1 LTAAASAIAVMRA
14 MPVALRRWID
24 TWLYQLRGP
33 QPGPIVLGHRR
44 VYILPSSHGCVFFLV
59 LMLMLAGSVN
69 YSLSLGFVL
78 TFLLAGLGVNGMLY
92 TFRNMSN
99 LRISAG
105 RPRSVFAGDTVEF
118 PLCVENPTGVSRAA
132 LEAVSASGHT
142 HGFDVAAGADAVAP
156 IALPALSRGRLGIGR
171 VTLQTRF
178 PLGLFRAWTYLEPDV
193 DCIVFARPETP
204 PAPLPLPA
212 GERGEGSA
220 AALGNE
226 DFAGLRAYQAGDSPR
241 RIAWKAD
248 AQDRGLL
255 SKVFS
260 GEAAAE
266 LWLVWDALPQ
276 AMATEARISRLTRWV
291 LEADAAGLTYGLRL
305 PSQAIGPATGAGHRT
320 RCLEALALLP
330 P

>member
-1 LTAAASAIAVMRA
+1 MRA
-14 MPVALRRWID
+14 MPLALRRWID

-44 VYILPSSHGCVFFLV
+44 VYILPTSHGCIFFLV
-59 LMLMLAGSVN
+59 LLLMLAGSVN
-69 YSLSLGFVL
+69 YSLSLGFIL

-92 TFRNMSN
+92 TFRNMAN
-99 LRISAG
+99 LRISAA
-105 RPRSVFAGDTVEF
+105 RPRSVFAGDVVEF
-118 PLCVENPTGVSRAA
+118 PLRIENATGVSRAA
-132 LEAVSASGHT
+132 LEAVSASGHS
-142 HGFDVAAGADAVAP
+142 HDFDVAPDSDTIAP
-156 IALPALSRGRLGIGR
+156 IALPARSRGRLGIGR
-171 VTLQTRF
+171 VMLQTRF

-204 PAPLPLPA
+204 PVPLPSPA

-226 DFAGLRAYQAGDSPR
+226 DFAGLRAYHAGDSPR

-248 AQDRGLL
+248 AQNRGLL

-260 GEAAAE
+260 GQADSE
-266 LWLVWDALPQ
+266 LWLDWNALPP
-276 AMATEARISRLTRWV
+276 AMVTEARISRLTRWV
-291 LEADAAGLTYGLRL
+291 LEADAAGMSYGLRL
-305 PSQAIGPATGAGHRT
+305 PSQVIEPAAGAGHRT
-320 RCLEALALLP
+320 HCLEALALLP